1 MAVDRATLARTAQE
15 GKRIEK
21 IGKLE
26 EGREMREY
34 RLCLLITNPE
44 FDQTQN
50 PGELVVKMDCLV

>member
-1 MAVDRATLARTAQE
+1 MAVDQATLARTAPE

-34 RLCLLITNPE
+34 RFCLLITNPE
-44 FDQTQN
+44 FDQTQ
-50 PGELVVKMDCLV
+50 VVKMDCLV